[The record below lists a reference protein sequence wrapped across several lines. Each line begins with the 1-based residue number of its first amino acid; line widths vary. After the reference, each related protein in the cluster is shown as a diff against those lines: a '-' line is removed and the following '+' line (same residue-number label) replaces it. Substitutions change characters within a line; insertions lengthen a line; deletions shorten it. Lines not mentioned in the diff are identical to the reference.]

1 MQVSNA
7 IWLNEQK
14 TNNFVNFVVLCKRFI
29 YLYFINLIENKMKK
43 NILLISLYIFLIAL
57 SKFIPH
63 QGNFSAIG
71 GMVIFGGFMFG
82 KKKDFFLITII
93 SLFIV
98 DFIFNNYVH
107 PEYIKNRNGI
117 VLFDYSM
124 IWVYLSYILI
134 ILGTSALLKHFSY
147 AKLFLTSL
155 GSSLVFYLITNFAWL
170 YRDTFYT
177 RDLNGLIS
185 SYTAALP
192 FFKTS
197 LASNIIFSFIIFGFY
212 DFIYSRY
219 FIKSNKF
226 SLN

>member
-1 MQVSNA
+1 MQALSA
-7 IWLNEQK
+7 IYLIELK
-14 TNNFVNFVVLCKRFI
+14 TIYFVNIIILCKTLL
-29 YLYFINLIENKMKK
+29 YLYFINLIEHKMKK
-43 NILLISLYIFLIAL
+43 NILLISIYILVIAL

-63 QGNFSAIG
+63 VGNFSAIG

-82 KKKDFFLITII
+82 KKKDFFLITLI
-93 SLFIV
+93 SLFLV

-107 PEYIKNRNGI
+107 PEYFKERNGLI
-117 VLFDYSM
+117 LFDYSM

-134 ILGTSALLKHFSY
+134 VLGSSVSLKQFSY
-147 AKLFLTSL
+147 SKLFFTSI

-170 YRDTFYT
+170 YRDTFYS
-177 RDLNGLIS
+177 RDLTGLIA
-185 SYTAALP
+185 SYTAAIP

-212 DFIYSRY
+212 DLVYNRY
-219 FIKSNKF
+219 FVKSIKF

>member
-1 MQVSNA
+1 
-7 IWLNEQK
+7 
-14 TNNFVNFVVLCKRFI
+14 
-29 YLYFINLIENKMKK
+29 MKK

-82 KKKDFFLITII
+82 KKKDFFLITLI

-107 PEYIKNRNGI
+107 PEYLKDRNELI
-117 VLFDYSM
+117 LFDYSM

-134 ILGTSALLKHFSY
+134 VFCSSAYLKHFSY
-147 AKLFLTSL
+147 SKLFLTSI
-155 GSSLVFYLITNFAWL
+155 GSSVIFYLVTNFAWL

-177 RDLNGLIS
+177 KDFNGLIA

-212 DFIYSRY
+212 DIFYNRY
-219 FIKSNKF
+219 FVKSSKF